1 MIQAE
6 KIIIDVNG
14 LLSIQRHEYAKPQAQ
29 VCPFRPGHHF
39 CGEWCPH
46 FGSVRS
52 TPVTD
57 PDTGEPMNEH
67 YTLELT
73 CGEDVWIESHLFFQ
87 DTDFSGIIIHGPR
100 PRGTKTDFM
109 GAAFGRGNIIDKGE
123 YGFIGITKKEGKFKR
138 IIAEHKNPYSPWSMG
153 VFDDEEPEDLFNH
166 ALLETIYGLGLRVS
180 ECCDLRTSQINLEDG
195 FANIIGKGN
204 KERLVPIPS
213 MTLEIMKKYFHNV
226 RSLWLNRPDNHFFI
240 NRKGK
245 KVYREYVE
253 KMLRNSVISAGI
265 RKNLTPH
272 KLRHSY
278 ATHLLEG
285 GANLRAIQELLGH
298 SDISTTEIYTHVES
312 ERLKNTY
319 LKAHPL
325 ANETELGYTKGDKNE

>member
-87 DTDFSGIIIHGPR
+87 DTDHLAEL
-100 PRGTKTDFM
+100 RGVMEPQQGSFKN
-109 GAAFGRGNIIDKGE
+109 RLHR
-123 YGFIGITKKEGKFKR
+123 EG
-138 IIAEHKNPYSPWSMG
+138 
-153 VFDDEEPEDLFNH
+153 DEP
-166 ALLETIYGLGLRVS
+166 
-180 ECCDLRTSQINLEDG
+180 
-195 FANIIGKGN
+195 
-204 KERLVPIPS
+204 
-213 MTLEIMKKYFHNV
+213 
-226 RSLWLNRPDNHFFI
+226 
-240 NRKGK
+240 
-245 KVYREYVE
+245 
-253 KMLRNSVISAGI
+253 
-265 RKNLTPH
+265 
-272 KLRHSY
+272 
-278 ATHLLEG
+278 
-285 GANLRAIQELLGH
+285 
-298 SDISTTEIYTHVES
+298 
-312 ERLKNTY
+312 
-319 LKAHPL
+319 
-325 ANETELGYTKGDKNE
+325 